1 MIAHFIGGV
10 SFVLTILG
18 NFISL
23 TGHKQITN
31 HFCFQKYVFLG
42 KSQITFLRIDYLKIT
57 PLFLKTSCYPHFYS
71 RDKEKM
77 GVS

>member
-10 SFVLTILG
+10 SFVLTVLG
-18 NFISL
+18 NLISL

-42 KSQITFLRIDYLKIT
+42 KSQIT